1 MPAVVR
7 KFVSITAIPIVLLL
21 FHNQAA
27 NWHLHKLPNGI
38 LIEHA
43 HPYTNN
49 SSSEFPFQ
57 NHQHSSLEIH
67 ILAII
72 SSFIGLAKVVFNNLL
87 LLARAPLQIARIAKS
102 IIVKYS
108 YHFSCALHRGPPQ
121 LMFC

>member
-7 KFVSITAIPIVLLL
+7 KFFSIITIPIVLLL
-21 FHNQAA
+21 FYNQAA

-38 LIEHA
+38 LVEHA

-49 SSSEFPFQ
+49 SSSESPFQ

-72 SSFIGLAKVVFNNLL
+72 SSFVGLAIVLSLNLVL
-87 LLARAPLQIARIAKS
+87 LTRAPLKIARIAKS
-102 IIVKYS
+102 LIVKYS
-108 YHFSCALHRGPPQ
+108 YHSSFAPHRGPPQ
-121 LMFC
+121 IMFC